1 MKKFIVLL
9 LVACATLSSFAQDKT
24 EEEAIKALINKAY
37 VDGLQNGGDLAP
49 TRETFWPGFDLLV
62 FKTSVIEKLPIYN
75 WIKIT
80 EERRAKEKAP
90 ADAPKVT
97 CNYLFVDIT
106 GSAAVVKLELFRG
119 GEKLF
124 TDYLSLY
131 KLDTGWKIVGKI
143 YHRHPLPVPNK

>member
-1 MKKFIVLL
+1 MKKFLCLFVL
-9 LVACATLSSFAQDKT
+9 VCTVFSGFSQATT
-24 EEEAIKALINKAY
+24 EEDAIKSLINKAY
-37 VDGLQNGGDLAP
+37 IEGLQNGGDLSP

-80 EERRAKEKAP
+80 EERRAKEKTP
-90 ADAPKVT
+90 PNTPKVT

-119 GEKLF
+119 TEKLF

-143 YHRHPLPVPNK
+143 YHRHPLPVPNN